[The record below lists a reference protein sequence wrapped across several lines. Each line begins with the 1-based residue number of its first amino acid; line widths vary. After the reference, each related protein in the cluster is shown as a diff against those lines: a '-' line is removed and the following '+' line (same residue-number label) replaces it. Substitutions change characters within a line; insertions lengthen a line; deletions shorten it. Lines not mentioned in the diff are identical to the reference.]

1 MANFI
6 GDWIFSDLTA
16 YNITI
21 LRRDAAALFG
31 QEALQGLY
39 HLSIPMEMAD
49 MKYNR
54 LSGVWIS
61 QRIYFLV
68 KSLLLI
74 IFKLCMWIMG

>member
-1 MANFI
+1 MLRNATRDCVLTPDVKRLPPSMANFI

-21 LRRDAAALFG
+21 LPRDAAALFG

-54 LSGVWIS
+54 LSGV
-61 QRIYFLV
+61 
-68 KSLLLI
+68 
-74 IFKLCMWIMG
+74 